1 MSGVSLSKVV
11 KSFDDIQVI
20 HGVDLEIEHGEFC
33 VFVGPSGC
41 GKSTLLRMVAGLEET
56 NDGRIH
62 IGGRDVT
69 GADPAD
75 RGVAMVFQSYALY
88 PHMTVEENMGF
99 GLKMNGV
106 PKAEIERK
114 VGEAA
119 RILQLDQLL
128 KRKPRALSGGQR
140 QRVAI
145 GRSIVRGPEVFL
157 FDEPL
162 SNLDAELRV
171 DMRVEIARLH
181 QEIGATM
188 IYVTHDQVEA
198 MTLADKIV
206 VLRAGHVEQVGG
218 PMELYRNPDNRF
230 VAGFIGSPSM
240 NFVKGSV
247 GGGAVRV
254 GALGDQVLPAPVSLP
269 GDGAEVIVGVRPQHL
284 SITVGESP
292 LRVDIRE
299 RLGGVAYD
307 YLTTPTG
314 ERLIVETRGD
324 EELPA
329 GSPVQVSCD
338 PGKPMFFDA
347 ATEARLR

>member
-1 MSGVSLSKVV
+1 
-11 KSFDDIQVI
+11 
-20 HGVDLEIEHGEFC
+20 
-33 VFVGPSGC
+33 
-41 GKSTLLRMVAGLEET
+41 
-56 NDGRIH
+56 
-62 IGGRDVT
+62 
-69 GADPAD
+69 
-75 RGVAMVFQSYALY
+75 
-88 PHMTVEENMGF
+88 
-99 GLKMNGV
+99 
-106 PKAEIERK
+106 
-114 VGEAA
+114 
-119 RILQLDQLL
+119 
-128 KRKPRALSGGQR
+128 
-140 QRVAI
+140 
-145 GRSIVRGPEVFL
+145 
-157 FDEPL
+157 
-162 SNLDAELRV
+162 
-171 DMRVEIARLH
+171 
-181 QEIGATM
+181 
-188 IYVTHDQVEA
+188 
-198 MTLADKIV
+198 
-206 VLRAGHVEQVGG
+206 
-218 PMELYRNPDNRF
+218 
-230 VAGFIGSPSM
+230 M